1 MIRSAVGLLLVAI
14 VLGSEAQPAEEAQI
28 YAAAIRAAVPGVG
41 SPKKRLAVSDTTAAV
56 GEFWRALAL
65 DPTTDLRHRL
75 SFARPETVESLLA
88 NGDTVK
94 PLPRE
99 LAALPEYALFSAAEA
114 SAAKNNKGR
123 QSARRRRVIEG
134 AAVSFSSLGYDASR
148 TQALVFVNYV
158 CGTLCGHT
166 AYVMLERVEGD
177 WRVAKVLHAGQC

>member
-1 MIRSAVGLLLVAI
+1 
-14 VLGSEAQPAEEAQI
+14 
-28 YAAAIRAAVPGVG
+28 VG

-65 DPTTDLRHRL
+65 HPTTDLRHLL

-114 SAAKNNKGR
+114 SAAFKNNKGR
-123 QSARRRRVIEG
+123 QFARRPRVIEG

-166 AYVMLERVEGD
+166 AYVMLERVEGN
-177 WRVAKVLHAGQC
+177 WRVAKVLHAGQY